1 MANNAQFDLRN
12 NNDDGL
18 TSMGNTAPQS
28 NQRVTVH
35 VHERN
40 TRTGSQ
46 EDSRN
51 SASTQRNLSRSSR
64 QNASVSSQSHS
75 EITQQKRSFHYG
87 RHHLRHPVAIAMIV
101 VAVVAICAILGSV
114 IPTQVRANNENHA
127 KGSDVSVSD
136 PYTVVIMI

>member
-12 NNDDGL
+12 NKDDGL

-35 VHERN
+35 VHERD
-40 TRTGSQ
+40 TRIGSQ
-46 EDSRN
+46 EGSRN
-51 SASTQRNLSRSSR
+51 SASTQRSNRSLR
-64 QNASVSSQSHS
+64 QNNSVSSESHS
-75 EITQQKRSFHYG
+75 EVTQQKKSLHYG

-101 VAVVAICAILGSV
+101 VAIVAICAILGSV

-136 PYTVVIMI
+136 PDTVVIMI